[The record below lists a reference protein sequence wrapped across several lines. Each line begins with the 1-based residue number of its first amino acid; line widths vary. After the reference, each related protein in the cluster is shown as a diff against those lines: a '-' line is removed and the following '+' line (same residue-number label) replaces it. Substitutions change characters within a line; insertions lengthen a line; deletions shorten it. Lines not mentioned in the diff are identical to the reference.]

1 MKNKYKVIDNFLEQS
16 YFNELVDLYEAN
28 DFGWF
33 VCREI
38 TNKGEKLG
46 NLYYQT
52 HTLFIDHKIHS
63 PHFGKFEPLLKKLGV
78 KALLRLRTN
87 LFPGKDKVSEHGW
100 HIDYQFKN
108 KTAVFYI
115 NTNDGYTKFKDG
127 ALETSK
133 ENKYIEFNSKLLH
146 SGSSCT
152 NKNIR
157 VVLNLNYI
165 K

>member
-63 PHFGKFEPLLKKLGV
+63 PHFGKFDPLLKKLGV

-127 ALETSK
+127 TK
-133 ENKYIEFNSKLLH
+133 IESVANRMLIFD
-146 SGSSCT
+146 SSYWHKSTDCS
-152 NKNIR
+152 NQWARLSLNI
-157 VVLNLNYI
+157 NYF
-165 K
+165 